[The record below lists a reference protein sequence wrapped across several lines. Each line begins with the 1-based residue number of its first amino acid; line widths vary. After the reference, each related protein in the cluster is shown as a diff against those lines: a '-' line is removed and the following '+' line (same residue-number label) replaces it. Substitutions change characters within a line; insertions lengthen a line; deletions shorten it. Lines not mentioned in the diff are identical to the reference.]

1 MSQLP
6 ERYRAAIAPLIDKA
20 REFLEQGEELVAARH
35 DLAQGVLPGFVLT
48 VFRVPIGRASRYH
61 GALHRC

>member
-20 REFLEQGEELVAARH
+20 REFLEKGEA
-35 DLAQGVLPGFVLT
+35 LAPMAFVGNLPPGRR
-48 VFRVPIGRASRYH
+48 FRRRSR
-61 GALHRC
+61 

>member
-20 REFLEQGEELVAARH
+20 REFLEQGEELVPMAFVGNFTTGATIPTRSSCARRPTRT
-35 DLAQGVLPGFVLT
+35 Q
-48 VFRVPIGRASRYH
+48 RRAR
-61 GALHRC
+61 

>member
-20 REFLEQGEELVAARH
+20 REFLEKGEELAAM
-35 DLAQGVLPGFVLT
+35 AFVGNFTTGAVVPCWRRPKTDHLT
-48 VFRVPIGRASRYH
+48 GR
-61 GALHRC
+61 